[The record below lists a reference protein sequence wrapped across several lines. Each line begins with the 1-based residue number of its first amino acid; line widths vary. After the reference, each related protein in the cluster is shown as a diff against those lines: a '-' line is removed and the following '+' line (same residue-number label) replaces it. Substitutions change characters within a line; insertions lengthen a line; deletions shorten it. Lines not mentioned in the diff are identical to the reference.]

1 MYNQPSQLFLTP
13 VVKILLIINVA
24 FFVATEFLFPNLA
37 HYLFVYYPTSVNF
50 IPFQILTH
58 MFMHHTIGHIFF
70 NMFCLA
76 TFGPV
81 IEMVWKEQKFLFYY
95 LFCGF
100 GALALQFAA
109 NYWEIQNGT
118 LTLEGAE
125 RIALAGA
132 SGCLY
137 GVMVA
142 FAMLYPNQKIGMM
155 LIPVYF
161 PAKFAVPVI
170 VAIDLFLGISNYQT
184 GVAHFAHLGGAI
196 SGFFLIL
203 YWWKGIK

>member
-1 MYNQPSQLFLTP
+1 MNNITLTP
-13 VVKILLIINVA
+13 VVRNLLIINVLV
-24 FFVATEFLFPNLA
+24 FLATEFAMPNLA
-37 HYLFVYYPTSVNF
+37 QKLCVYYPSSENF
-50 IPFQILTH
+50 QPYQILSH
-58 MFMHHTIGHIFF
+58 MFMHHGIGHIFF

-100 GALALQFAA
+100 GALALQFGAY
-109 NYWEIQNGT
+109 YWEIHNGT
-118 LTLEGAE
+118 SLLEDIEAI
-125 RIALAGA
+125 RLAGA

-142 FAMLYPNQKIGMM
+142 FAMLYPNQRIGMM
-155 LIPVYF
+155 FIPVFF
-161 PAKFAVPVI
+161 PAKFAVPALIGV
-170 VAIDLFLGISNYQT
+170 DLFLGISNYDS

-196 SGFFLIL
+196 SGFLLISF
-203 YWWKGIK
+203 WWRGLK